1 MHEYRKTIAYG
12 PLRTG
17 MIDAAKAT
25 AVVAAGVGCA
35 AEEPRTVS
43 TSLVPP
49 NPEMKLDLE
58 HTALVVIDPR
68 VDVLSPKGAAWAIH
82 GAGATERKTVQNVAR
97 LFKAAKLAGITIAI
111 SLTSED
117 LGGPGCNFMPE
128 LEQYIDDGKTIICS
142 PHKAYS
148 PLPRVNDLGL
158 RLRKRCIGQI
168 ILAGILVDLRIE
180 SHLRDF
186 LEQGFEVAVVRDA
199 VAGPKLPEGNGY
211 LSTLINFRC
220 IANALW
226 TTEEAVKRLG

>member
-25 AVVAAGVGCA
+25 AVVAGVGCA

-82 GAGATERKTVQNVAR
+82 GAGATERKTVQNLAR
-97 LFKAAKLAGITIAI
+97 LFKAAKLAGIT
-111 SLTSED
+111 
-117 LGGPGCNFMPE
+117 MPF
-128 LEQYIDDGKTIICS
+128 
-142 PHKAYS
+142 H
-148 PLPRVNDLGL
+148 
-158 RLRKRCIGQI
+158 
-168 ILAGILVDLRIE
+168 
-180 SHLRDF
+180 
-186 LEQGFEVAVVRDA
+186 
-199 VAGPKLPEGNGY
+199 
-211 LSTLINFRC
+211 
-220 IANALW
+220 
-226 TTEEAVKRLG
+226 